1 MFVMFACMSLIAFT
15 VSVNAHD
22 TQEDVQV
29 QRETDTGS

>member
-1 MFVMFACMSLIAFT
+1 MFVMFACMSLIVFT
-15 VSVNAHD
+15 VSVNTHD